1 MLKMERTCNSLRCD
15 VLLENKLIGHMEGV
29 NLTQWFIK
37 NKYIFK
43 GSFAKFITTDPEDC
57 RPGITV
63 DIIFPDKNLIAR
75 SARVE
80 WIRAPGKY
88 GTFRAAKM
96 EYYEI

>member
-29 NLTQWFIK
+29 TLNQWFIK
-37 NKYIFK
+37 NKYSFK
-43 GSFAKFITTDPEDC
+43 GSFTKFITIDPEDC

-75 SARVE
+75 SARIE

-88 GTFRAAKM
+88 GTFRASKM
-96 EYYEI
+96 EYYQI